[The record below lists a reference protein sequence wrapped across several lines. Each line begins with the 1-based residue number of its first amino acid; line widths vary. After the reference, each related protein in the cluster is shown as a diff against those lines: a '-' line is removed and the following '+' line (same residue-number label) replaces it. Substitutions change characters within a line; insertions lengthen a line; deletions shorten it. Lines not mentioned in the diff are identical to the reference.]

1 MEARSRLMEPLR
13 EPLFPAA
20 RAFIVQFTRD
30 CDADNGLHGRVE
42 HVATGR
48 SCRFATAE
56 DFLAFVQTTMDASAA
71 DADAEVTP

>member
-1 MEARSRLMEPLR
+1 MEAPSRLMQPLR

-30 CDADNGLHGRVE
+30 CDANSGLYGRVE
-42 HVATGR
+42 HVATGQ

-56 DFLAFVQTTMDASAA
+56 DLFIFVRATMSTAA
-71 DADAEVTP
+71 DADAEVAP